1 MVKITSHG
9 TRTVFDRYHIV
20 SPADPQEAA
29 RKLTGTLSG
38 TPAQKEKGAAFATP

>member
-1 MVKITSHG
+1 MKITGYG

-20 SPADPQEAA
+20 SPAYLQEAA

-38 TPAQKEKGAAFATP
+38 TPAKKEKGAAFATP